1 MGIEIRI
8 FMMISIML
16 CLRSAVHAAQ
26 GNAVYHPP
34 PHKPYAAQGNAV
46 YYDPPYTKSACYQN
60 QDHGTMVTGVSDDLW
75 DGGRACGRRQ
85 PCNGVLNLSK
95 DAFAVIADTVAGKVQ
110 VEYNPV

>member
-1 MGIEIRI
+1 MRI
-8 FMMISIML
+8 QMKTLMMACLVL
-16 CLRSAVHAAQ
+16 CLISTA
-26 GNAVYHPP
+26 
-34 PHKPYAAQGNAV
+34 YAAQGNAV